1 MMMYKK
7 ENVFYTNFQKNMST
21 NNNTQNFLRE
31 QSTIT
36 IMTGQDKALDVT
48 QDGGITR

>member
-1 MMMYKK
+1 MYKK
-7 ENVFYTNFQKNMST
+7 ENFQKNMST
-21 NNNTQNFLRE
+21 NNNTQNL
-31 QSTIT
+31 T